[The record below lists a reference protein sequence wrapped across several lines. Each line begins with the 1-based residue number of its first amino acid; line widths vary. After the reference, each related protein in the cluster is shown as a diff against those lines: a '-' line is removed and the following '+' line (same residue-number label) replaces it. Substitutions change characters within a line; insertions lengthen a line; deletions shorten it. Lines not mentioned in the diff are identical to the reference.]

1 MKKVC
6 QLVGLNISS
15 IKEIETGIIKEIAG
29 SPEIKGVR
37 GIDKRKYIIDLMRVH
52 PRDANYSDKID
63 FSSCVVREELL
74 KNYNFKAIHQDT
86 PIKELMLLKH
96 ND

>member
-6 QLVGLNISS
+6 QLVGLSISS
-15 IKEIETGIIKEIAG
+15 IKETETGIIKEIAG

-52 PRDANYSDKID
+52 PRDANYSDKIEC
-63 FSSCVVREELL
+63 SSCIVRDELL
-74 KNYNFKAIHQDT
+74 KNYNLQAIHQDT
-86 PIKELMLLKH
+86 PIKKMMLMKH
-96 ND
+96 NN